1 MLKRLFENFVL
12 KATDWWF
19 RVSAIERFLI
29 TSGVGLLIAV
39 YGGIP
44 LIAELLRIALGAVPD
59 GYMNAQE
66 ALSEV
71 DQWILGIAL
80 LMIAAG
86 IALAVARFIGDARAR
101 SRKRVVVIEGRGL
114 RDDDGSPLSDT
125 VAKRHHGNVTSI
137 LLDLRNR
144 MDGKV
149 IQPER
154 AVEEIAATHRS
165 LLQHQ
170 KNGDRS
176 DMTTVY
182 GGLTSVPYTF
192 LTGVL
197 FDDEGNL
204 VTYDWDR
211 KQELW
216 RQIEGGD
223 DHSSFKVDGI
233 EKISEVS
240 EVAVALGFS
249 YPVSDDDL
257 ESTFNFPIVRL
268 TLENMSSDAHWSQ
281 KKQNRLAQQFFE
293 TAKQLSAKGVKRIH
307 LVLAVPNSVVFTL
320 GRRYDKRNLP
330 ELVVYQYQRGENPA
344 YPWGILMPVS
354 GIEQADIVYATT
366 A

>member
-1 MLKRLFENFVL
+1 MMKRLFENFVL

-19 RVSAIERFLI
+19 RVSAIERFLV
-29 TSGVGLLIAV
+29 TSAVGLLIAV

-59 GYMNAQE
+59 GYVNAQE
-66 ALSEV
+66 ALNEV

-86 IALAVARFIGDARAR
+86 IALAVARFVGDPRAR

-125 VAKRHHGNVTSI
+125 VAKRHQGSITSL
-137 LLDLRNR
+137 LLDLRNK

-149 IQPER
+149 IQPEK
-154 AVEEIAATHRS
+154 AVEEIVATHRS

-170 KNGDRS
+170 KGGDRA

-197 FDDEGNL
+197 LDDEGNL

-211 KQELW
+211 KQESW
-216 RQIEGGD
+216 HQIEGD
-223 DHSSFKVDGI
+223 DDLGKFEVEGLD
-233 EKISEVS
+233 EISEAP
-240 EVAVALGFS
+240 EVVVALGFS
-249 YPVSDDDL
+249 YPVADDDL
-257 ESTFNFPIVRL
+257 ETTFNFPIVRL
-268 TLENMSSDAHWSQ
+268 TLQNMSSDAHWSQ
-281 KKQNRLAQQFFE
+281 EKQSRLAQKFFE
-293 TAKQLSAKGVKRIH
+293 TVKQLSAMGVKRTH
-307 LVLAVPNSVVFTL
+307 LVLAAPNSVVFTF

-354 GIEQADIVYATT
+354 GVEQAEIVYSTT